1 MNIYK
6 RNLYTTAVCPL
17 AGVIVWIVIMIK
29 SLRYYIPKVLYK
41 IVMHKKMSHPAD
53 EIQNTF
59 VTFNE
64 TRH

>member
-1 MNIYK
+1 VD
-6 RNLYTTAVCPL
+6 RNDKVFTLL
-17 AGVIVWIVIMIK
+17 
-29 SLRYYIPKVLYK
+29 YIPKVLYK